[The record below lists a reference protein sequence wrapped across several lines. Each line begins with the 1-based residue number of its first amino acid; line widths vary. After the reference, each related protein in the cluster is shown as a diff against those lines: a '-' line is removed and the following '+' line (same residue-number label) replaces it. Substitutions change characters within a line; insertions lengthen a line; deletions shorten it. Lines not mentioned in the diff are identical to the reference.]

1 MLCLKGTKSVLSPW
15 NISVEVPLGWVG
27 LQPEKELELVP
38 KGTNSVFF
46 ISKYSGLIKELLP
59 EGTKSVFLIV

>member
-1 MLCLKGTKSVLSPW
+1 MGKVLSPW
-15 NISVEVPLGWVG
+15 NISIEVPLGWVG
-27 LQPEKELELVP
+27 LQPEKELVP

-46 ISKYSGLIKELLP
+46 ISKYSGLIKELVP